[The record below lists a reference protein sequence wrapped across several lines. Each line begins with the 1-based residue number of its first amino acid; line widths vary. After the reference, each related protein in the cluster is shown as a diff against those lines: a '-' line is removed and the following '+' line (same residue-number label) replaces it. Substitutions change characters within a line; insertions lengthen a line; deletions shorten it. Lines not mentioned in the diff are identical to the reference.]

1 MFVAAPDTGYSYSI
15 FWIRTIDDH
24 DGWGGGGDEGVW
36 GGGGGRRGRGEESA
50 FAGQLDADSLNIF
63 YCIIV
68 IAKGSGYKFSQH

>member
-1 MFVAAPDTGYSYSI
+1 MMVGVE
-15 FWIRTIDDH
+15 
-24 DGWGGGGDEGVW
+24 EGMRVCVG